1 MRGEFRQAEARNERD
16 YEEAASAMA
25 AKRELSPA
33 EAEEVGR
40 LWRKLVKLYHPDR
53 FASEPEKLE
62 TYHRLSSAINEARDA
77 GDVATL
83 REIANDPD
91 GFLLRRG
98 WGRLDFGDERRV
110 AELHRLWQSL
120 EMEIVRVLEATNRLH
135 ESAEWEL
142 AGLVEKQPEMLDV
155 VVARQVVG
163 LEAEIGKL
171 TSEADVLA
179 REIGELA
186 GSGAVVL

>member
-1 MRGEFRQAEARNERD
+1 
-16 YEEAASAMA
+16 MA
-25 AKRELSPA
+25 AKKELSPA

-62 TYHRLSSAINEARDA
+62 TYHKLSSAINEARDA

-83 REIANDPD
+83 REVANDPD

-98 WGRLDFGDERRV
+98 WVRLDFGDERRV

-120 EMEIVRVLEATNRLH
+120 EMEIVRVLEAANRLH

-142 AGLVEKQPEMLDV
+142 AGLVEKQPEMLDG
-155 VVARQVVG
+155 VVAMR
-163 LEAEIGKL
+163 AK
-171 TSEADVLA
+171 
-179 REIGELA
+179 GENRRPPFSA
-186 GSGAVVL
+186 